1 MRIAFVYDM
10 VYPFKIG
17 GVEKRIWEISRRL
30 VGMGHEVHIYSL
42 KLWDGPSDIIMERV
56 NIHGV
61 GRKLPF
67 HTGESG
73 RRAIFPAL
81 WFSIALVIPFIRS
94 GKFDVVDCQNF
105 PYFHCFPVKVVSYL
119 RKLPLLITWHEVWG
133 SYWFEYMGSA
143 GRIGIAIEKF
153 VGYLSACNVA
163 VSETTR
169 EQLRATGIKGSIFIV
184 PNGVDFE
191 KIRPIPPSSTRS
203 DVIFSGRLIR
213 DKHVDVLIG
222 ALGLLQK
229 SYPNVSCIII
239 GRGPEEER
247 LKAQVISENLENNV
261 EFVGF
266 LKDPDDLIGL
276 MKSSR
281 VCVLPSTREGFGIV
295 ALEARACGIPVVTAD
310 HPGNAIRDLAAIG
323 GVRVVPLTRED
334 FTHAIEDMLS
344 SSSAPAPA
352 SLEGAW
358 DWDAVTRKWLAVVA
372 DLATPAGIRTT
383 KGSL

>member
-17 GVEKRIWEISRRL
+17 GVEKRIWEISWRL
-30 VGMGHEVHIYSL
+30 AANGHEVHLYSL
-42 KLWDGPSDIIMERV
+42 KLWEGPPDFIRKGV
-56 NIHGV
+56 HIHGV

-73 RRAIFPAL
+73 RRAVFPAL
-81 WFSIALVIPFIRS
+81 WFSMALFFPFLR
-94 GKFDVVDCQNF
+94 GGRFDVVDCQNF

-119 RKLPLLITWHEVWG
+119 RKSPLLITWHEVWG
-133 SYWFEYMGSA
+133 SYWFEYMGST
-143 GRIGIAIEKF
+143 GMIGIAIEKL

-222 ALGLLQK
+222 ALGFLHK
-229 SYPNVSCIII
+229 SYPDLKCTII

-247 LKAQVISENLENNV
+247 LKAQVISENLEKNV

-295 ALEARACGIPVVTAD
+295 ALEARACGIPVVTSD

-323 GVRVVPLTRED
+323 GVRIVPLTRED
-334 FTHAIEDMLS
+334 FAHAIEDMLS
-344 SSSAPAPA
+344 SFSAPEPA

-358 DWDAVTRKWLAVVA
+358 DWDAVTRKWLAVA
-372 DLATPAGIRTT
+372 GDLATPAGIRTT